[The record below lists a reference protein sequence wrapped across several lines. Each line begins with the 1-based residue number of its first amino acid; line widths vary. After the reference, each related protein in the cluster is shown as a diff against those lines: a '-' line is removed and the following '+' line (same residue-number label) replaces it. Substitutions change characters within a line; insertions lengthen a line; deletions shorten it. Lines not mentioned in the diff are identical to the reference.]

1 MMRSSDPVANPGY
14 VVYYYYIPGICAE
27 FVGDSQC
34 DKAAVKAVTEGL
46 IQLVFISPDSLL
58 HNLLFHNMLMSPPYK
73 EKLVAVVVD
82 EAHCIKTWGD
92 MFRVAFAELGQLRSI
107 TPTNTNVFCLTAT
120 ATKETLSTVCK
131 TMSLVDPIIIGTS
144 SCRASIAY
152 SVKSL
157 PPIDEFCSVISQES
171 RASTTEVKDV
181 ITSLCNI
188 KSSLRIVVAT
198 TAFGMG
204 IDCPNI
210 RQIIHYKPSAS
221 LLKNLVELDATDF
234 PRMHACYMEV
244 QASMKDYAANSRKT
258 SSRTPIALAAFNN
271 E

>member
-1 MMRSSDPVANPGY
+1 MPFCLGKTSLCPSLL
-14 VVYYYYIPGICAE
+14 GICAE

-73 EKLVAVVVD
+73 EK
-82 EAHCIKTWGD
+82 GD

>member
-1 MMRSSDPVANPGY
+1 M
-14 VVYYYYIPGICAE
+14 
-27 FVGDSQC
+27 
-34 DKAAVKAVTEGL
+34 
-46 IQLVFISPDSLL
+46 LL
-58 HNLLFHNMLMSPPYK
+58 SPPYK
-73 EKLVAVVVD
+73 EKLVALVVE

-92 MFRVAFAELGQLRSI
+92 MFRVAFAELGQLRNI
-107 TPTNTNVFCLTAT
+107 TPTNTNVLCLTAT

-144 SCRASIAY
+144 SCRANIAC

-157 PPIDEFCSVISQES
+157 PTIDEFCSVISQEVKHHGLNYKKTIFCRSYSDCSTIYITLRHKLGENFVYPPGYPDFPEMYS
-171 RASTTEVKDV
+171 RALTTEVKG
-181 ITSLCNI
+181 NI

-210 RQIIHYKPSAS
+210 RQIIHYKSPPS
-221 LLKNLVELDATDF
+221 LLKNLVELDAMDF
-234 PRMHACYMEV
+234 PRMHVLYGS
-244 QASMKDYAANSRKT
+244 ASWYSNKDMKDYAANSRQT
-258 SSRTPIALAAFNN
+258 SSRTPITLAAFNN